1 MVRKLLLITLLL
13 AISVS
18 FTPARASGLP
28 VRGIIT
34 LGDEYYSI
42 YMPIV
47 IDGNFRIDRFVSGG
61 FPFYPEEWEY
71 WCSGGYP
78 CTQAD
83 TLDSFTFRAPP
94 DRVVAYV
101 RLYLAFWDPP
111 NGAHI
116 IYPYDGCAEKVC
128 VRSLQGSLAAHTATL
143 VEVYID
149 SSLPG
154 WGGPVHLADF
164 SYLYWPYQSITVV
177 GGKYYDPS
185 FPALP

>member
-1 MVRKLLLITLLL
+1 MRNLLLITLLL

-18 FTPARASGLP
+18 FTPALA
-28 VRGIIT
+28 GIIT
-34 LGDEYYSI
+34 PEGQYQPI

-47 IDGNFRIDRFVSGG
+47 IGGSFGIDRFVSAD

-71 WCSGGYP
+71 WCNGGYP

-83 TLDSFTFRAPP
+83 TLDSFQFRAPL
-94 DRVVAYV
+94 DRVMAYV

-116 IYPYDGCAEKVC
+116 IYPFDGCAEKVC